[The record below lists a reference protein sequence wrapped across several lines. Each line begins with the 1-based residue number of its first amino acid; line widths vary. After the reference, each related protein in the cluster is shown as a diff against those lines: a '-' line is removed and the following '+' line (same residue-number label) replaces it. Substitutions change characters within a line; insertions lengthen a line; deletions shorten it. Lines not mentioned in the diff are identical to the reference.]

1 VALVVKNMKPRLHLQ
16 QLRTK
21 PPTRV
26 EATVRALL
34 VAWALH
40 EGTTTLLRTLL
51 STTATA
57 EISVVSSW
65 QLSGLGLDTLRQQ
78 VQGPWSAAQVQVCWP
93 RLRRFLGRR
102 PRHRV
107 HPESAVRAW
116 LVQQP
121 HTPKAGRQVA

>member
-1 VALVVKNMKPRLHLQ
+1 VELVFKNMTQLLHLKQ
-16 QLRTK
+16 IRTK
-21 PPTRV
+21 HPTSV

-40 EGTTTLLRTLL
+40 AGTTTRLRTLL

-57 EISVVSSW
+57 EIAVVSRW

-78 VQGPWSAAQVQVCWP
+78 VQGTWSEAQVQGCLP
-93 RLRRFLGRR
+93 RLRRFLCSR

-107 HPESAVRAW
+107 HQESAVRAW